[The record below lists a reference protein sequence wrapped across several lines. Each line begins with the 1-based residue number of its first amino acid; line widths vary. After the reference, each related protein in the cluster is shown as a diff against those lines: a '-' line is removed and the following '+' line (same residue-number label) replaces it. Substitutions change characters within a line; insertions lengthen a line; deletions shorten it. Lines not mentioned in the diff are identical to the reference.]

1 MKTSILS
8 IRNLSPHLMWRYRVL
23 LMNETSEQDIR
34 RINEYESIHMN
45 VRAQA
50 TV

>member
-34 RINEYESIHMN
+34 INEYESIHMN